1 MEPDGSDTNL
11 LFGILAV
18 KMNFIAKEDLFEA
31 MGIWFL
37 DRRKTLGEILVE
49 RDVLTPKNC
58 ELLDTMV
65 RESQARA
72 ASGGGSRDRPE
83 VPTRASEPIRPAE
96 APREPE
102 ELPGSLDPSE
112 RIDPAD
118 RAPLGRLGPAPG
130 GRRRA
135 RPRRGHRHLAVAPG
149 DRRDERFL
157 VLRPHAKGG
166 LGKVSVALD
175 VS

>member
-18 KMNFIAKEDLFEA
+18 KMNFIGKEDLFEA

-72 ASGGGSRDRPE
+72 ASGAAAGIVPRCRPG
-83 VPTRASEPIRPAE
+83 RANRSGPPR
-96 APREPE
+96 PRE
-102 ELPGSLDPSE
+102 S
-112 RIDPAD
+112 
-118 RAPLGRLGPAPG
+118 
-130 GRRRA
+130 
-135 RPRRGHRHLAVAPG
+135 PRNSRKP
-149 DRRDERFL
+149 
-157 VLRPHAKGG
+157 
-166 LGKVSVALD
+166 
-175 VS
+175 